1 MSSFTRET
9 LVREGFTGFLTFDEV
24 RARLAE
30 IPPHGGVYIVLRD
43 LREPVE
49 FRDSNPGG
57 RFKGRDP
64 SVKSGVLRGKWI
76 DDCAVVYIGK
86 GDNIQRRLKQY
97 ADFGS
102 GKPIGHWGGR
112 YIWQLADSERLL
124 VAWMPCSSGETAA
137 MMEARLLRRFKDEHD
152 GHLPFANIADPT

>member
-1 MSSFTRET
+1 LSSFARES
-9 LVREGFTGFLTFDEV
+9 LEREGFTGFLTFDDL
-24 RARLAE
+24 RARLSV
-30 IPPHGGVYIVLRD
+30 IPPRGGVYIVLRQGGV
-43 LREPVE
+43 PVE

-64 SVKSGVLRGKWI
+64 TVESNVLHRKWI

-97 ADFGS
+97 ADFGT

-112 YIWQLADSERLL
+112 YIWQLADSENLL
-124 VAWMPCSSGETAA
+124 VAWMPCESDETAA
-137 MMEARLLRRFKDEHD
+137 MMEARLLRRFKEEHD
-152 GHLPFANIADPT
+152 GRLPFANLADPT